1 MLRNPLQFSFFVV
14 TLAALVLSG
23 CARLHIEE
31 GQAAFQE
38 LRYQDAIHHFG
49 KAVVR
54 SPEPE
59 VYRMLAGSHARV
71 NEHEEAVS
79 AYAVLVALPEA
90 TDEDRLAYAAALF
103 KEGDYGQAER
113 ILNELGQRDPSNE
126 LAAALRQSAI
136 LAQDGRRD
144 TTAFRVSPI
153 ETPGIRS
160 AFAPLRNGETLYFT
174 GAVERKGATDPYNDL
189 SYTDIYQMP
198 LKGGTPKLVPG
209 VNGPYHDGMAAPS
222 PDGSLLVF
230 TRSSHQEDKVGKL
243 LLDED
248 DVNNTTLYYARKG
261 LTEWQN
267 VVEIGLSDESSMFA
281 HPAWSPDGSRLYFSS
296 DMPGGRGGMD
306 LWYIRRNGTTWEYPP
321 VNMGSMINSVGD
333 DVFPSLKGNDTLF
346 FASDGQITFGGLD
359 VLFTVRDSSGNW
371 DRPMHLDFPLN
382 SQSDDF
388 ALTFNEDGK
397 SGLISSDRYG
407 YDRLLSFE
415 ILDRPLMVQGIVIDS
430 LTGEPIPNAIIN
442 LLDAED
448 GSAVA
453 LNSDMNGA
461 FELNL
466 PHGKSYRVEALMDTY
481 FARSLTVETPSDP
494 LVRDLQIQLS
504 LVPLSELENDDYAS
518 SIREGDRFELPEIR
532 WDYDSYRLREEAKP
546 ALALVAQFLQNRP
559 GIEVELRSHC
569 DARGLDRYNQKLSE
583 RRAKSA
589 AQYLLDL
596 GVSDA
601 QLRPVGVGEAELR
614 NECNNGV
621 PCSEAKHQENR
632 RTEFLIVRTAETEN

>member
-14 TLAALVLSG
+14 TLAALALSG
-23 CARLHIEE
+23 CARLHLEE
-31 GQAAFQE
+31 GQAAYQE

-59 VYRMLAGSHARV
+59 AYRMLAGSHARV

-198 LKGGTPKLVPG
+198 LKGGTPELVPG

-359 VLFTVRDSSGNW
+359 LLFTVRDSSGNW

-388 ALTFNEDGK
+388 ALTFNADGK

-448 GSAVA
+448 GGAVA

-481 FARSLTVETPSDP
+481 FARSLTLETPSDP
-494 LVRDLQIQLS
+494 LVRDLQIQLA
-504 LVPLSELENDDYAS
+504 LVPLSELKNDDYAS

-601 QLRPVGVGEAELR
+601 QLRPVGVG
-614 NECNNGV
+614 
-621 PCSEAKHQENR
+621 
-632 RTEFLIVRTAETEN
+632 

>member
-23 CARLHIEE
+23 CARLHLEE
-31 GQAAFQE
+31 GQAAYQE

-59 VYRMLAGSHARV
+59 AYRMLAGSHARV

-198 LKGGTPKLVPG
+198 LKGGTPELVPG

-494 LVRDLQIQLS
+494 LVRDLQIQLA
-504 LVPLSELENDDYAS
+504 LVPLSELKNDDYAS

-614 NECNNGV
+614 NECSNGV

>member
-1 MLRNPLQFSFFVV
+1 MLRNSLLLSFFGVI
-14 TLAALVLSG
+14 LAALVLQG
-23 CARLHIEE
+23 CASLHLEE

-54 SPEPE
+54 SPNPE
-59 VYRMLAGSHARV
+59 AYRMLAGSHARV

-79 AYAVLVALPEA
+79 AYSVLIALPDA
-90 TDEDRLAYAAALF
+90 TDEDRLAYSAALF
-103 KEGDYGQAER
+103 KEGEYQQAER
-113 ILNELGQRDPSNE
+113 ILNEIGQRDPSNE

-136 LAQDGRRD
+136 LAQDDRRD
-144 TTAFRVSPI
+144 TTAFKVSPI

-160 AFAPLRNGETLYFT
+160 AFAPLRAGETLYFT
-174 GAVERKGATDPYNDL
+174 GAVERQGAKDPYTDL

-198 LKGGTPKLVPG
+198 VKGGTPVLVPG

-243 LLDED
+243 LLDD
-248 DVNNTTLYYARKG
+248 ASVNNTTLYYARKG

-267 VVEIGLSDESSMFA
+267 VVEIGLSDEASMFA

-296 DMPGGRGGMD
+296 DMPGGQGGMD
-306 LWYIRRNGTTWEYPP
+306 IWYIRRNGTTWEYPP

-346 FASDGQITFGGLD
+346 YASDGQITFGGLD
-359 VLFTVRDSSGNW
+359 VLFTVRDSLGNW
-371 DRPMHLDFPLN
+371 ERPLHLDFPLN

-388 ALTFNEDGK
+388 ALTFNSDGK

-415 ILDRPLMVQGIVIDS
+415 IIERPLLVTGTVIDS

-442 LLDAED
+442 LLDSED

-453 LNSDMNGA
+453 LNSDLNGI
-461 FELNL
+461 FKLNL
-466 PHGKSYRVEALMDTY
+466 PHGKSYRAEALMDTY
-481 FARSLTVETPSDP
+481 FARNLSIETPTDP
-494 LVRDLQIQLS
+494 LIRELQLEIY
-504 LVPLSELENDDYAS
+504 LVPLSELKNDDYAS

-559 GIEVELRSHC
+559 RIEVELRSHC
-569 DARGLDRYNQKLSE
+569 DARGLDSYNQKLSE
-583 RRAKSA
+583 RRAGSA

-596 GVSDA
+596 GVANS
-601 QLRPVGVGEAELR
+601 QVHPVGVGEAELR
-614 NECNNGV
+614 NECSDGI

>member
-14 TLAALVLSG
+14 TLATLVLSG

-31 GQAAFQE
+31 GQAAYQE

-59 VYRMLAGSHARV
+59 AYRMLAGSHALV
-71 NEHEEAVS
+71 NEHKEAVS

-90 TDEDRLAYAAALF
+90 TDEDRLAYAEALF

-198 LKGGTPKLVPG
+198 LKGGVPELVPG

-407 YDRLLSFE
+407 YDRLLSFD

-430 LTGEPIPNAIIN
+430 LNGEPIPNAIIN

-453 LNSDMNGA
+453 LNSDINGT

-481 FARSLTVETPSDP
+481 FARSLTVETPNDP

-504 LVPLSELENDDYAS
+504 LVPLSELKNDDYAS

-601 QLRPVGVGEAELR
+601 QLRPVGMGEAELR
-614 NECNNGV
+614 NECSNGV

>member
-14 TLAALVLSG
+14 TLATLVLSG

-31 GQAAFQE
+31 GQAAYQE

-59 VYRMLAGSHARV
+59 AYRMLAGSHALV

-90 TDEDRLAYAAALF
+90 TDEDRLAYAEALF

-198 LKGGTPKLVPG
+198 LKGGVPELVPG

-407 YDRLLSFE
+407 YDRLLSFD

-430 LTGEPIPNAIIN
+430 LNGEPIPNAIIN

-453 LNSDMNGA
+453 LNSDINGT

-481 FARSLTVETPSDP
+481 FARSLTVETPNDP

-504 LVPLSELENDDYAS
+504 LVPLSELKNDDYAS

-601 QLRPVGVGEAELR
+601 QLRPVGMGEAELR
-614 NECNNGV
+614 NECSNGV